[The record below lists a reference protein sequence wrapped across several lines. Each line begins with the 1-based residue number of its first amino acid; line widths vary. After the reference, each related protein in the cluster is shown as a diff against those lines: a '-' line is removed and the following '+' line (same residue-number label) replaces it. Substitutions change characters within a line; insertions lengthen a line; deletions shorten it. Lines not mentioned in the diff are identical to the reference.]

1 MFSGADSWVDHPY
14 REGVVL
20 IGDAAA
26 ARDPSWG
33 NGMSLTLR
41 DVRVLRDQILATGD
55 YDVAGHAYAAE
66 HDQYY
71 AALHRVLTWMTD
83 LEYTPGPEADARRVR
98 VWRRW
103 AEEPGLFP
111 DPLGRG
117 PDGPN
122 GAEEL
127 RSLG

>member
-1 MFSGADSWVDHPY
+1 
-14 REGVVL
+14 VVL
-20 IGDAAA
+20 IGDAATA
-26 ARDPSWG
+26 SDPSWG

-41 DVRVLRDQILATGD
+41 DVRVLHDQIPATGD

-66 HDQYY
+66 HDRYY
-71 AALHRVLTWMTD
+71 TAVHRINTWLTD
-83 LEYTPGPEADARRVR
+83 LEYTPGPEAAARRAR

-103 AEEPGLFP
+103 AEEPSRFP

-117 PDGPN
+117 PDGLN

-127 RSLG
+127 HSLG